1 MEKTFNRIFE
11 RILVFTTAVSLILT
25 ATGVFSTVIN
35 KAEFEVQYINI
46 FTHKF
51 FYLLL
56 IGFYIGIK
64 GTCLLFEFDDL
75 SFFMLLDCRNTD
87 ITNPHRYLPPKC
99 KVKSK
104 SMLLFYQSNI
114 ILYFE
119 R

>member
-1 MEKTFNRIFE
+1 MSSKSFVLRARREEVDHLLELRPFRIFAGQFVE
-11 RILVFTTAVSLILT
+11 KRSLDIR
-25 ATGVFSTVIN
+25 
-35 KAEFEVQYINI
+35 
-46 FTHKF
+46 F
-51 FYLLL
+51 FLQL
-56 IGFYIGIK
+56 
-64 GTCLLFEFDDL
+64 DNL